1 VQRFGSAVNLN
12 LHYHTLVL
20 DGVYVERNGAASF
33 WPLPPPTQRDVE
45 RLCAAIA
52 RRVGRLLV
60 RGGIESEAPDPL
72 AEDEPLLASISA
84 ASIQSLIATGDR
96 AGASVARDGD
106 QVDVDETP
114 PRRGPLCAEVRGFSL
129 QGAVAVPANDR
140 SRLERQVRYV
150 ARPPIAAER
159 LSQLSDGRLA
169 YELKKKWSDGTT
181 HVVFRPE
188 ELIEKLVALIPA
200 PRRNLIRYHGVL
212 AAHARLRQRVVAQA
226 KRPSEPEPP
235 DSAAGSPPP
244 GPTAAPRPGRY
255 LSWAELLRR
264 VFEID
269 VLECPACG
277 GRMRILATLTEET
290 SIASFLRGIGVSSEV
305 PRFAPARSPPP
316 ELSFDFA

>member
-1 VQRFGSAVNLN
+1 M
-12 LHYHTLVL
+12 
-20 DGVYVERNGAASF
+20 
-33 WPLPPPTQRDVE
+33 
-45 RLCAAIA
+45 
-52 RRVGRLLV
+52 
-60 RGGIESEAPDPL
+60 
-72 AEDEPLLASISA
+72 
-84 ASIQSLIATGDR
+84 
-96 AGASVARDGD
+96 
-106 QVDVDETP
+106 
-114 PRRGPLCAEVRGFSL
+114 
-129 QGAVAVPANDR
+129 
-140 SRLERQVRYV
+140 
-150 ARPPIAAER
+150 
-159 LSQLSDGRLA
+159 
-169 YELKKKWSDGTT
+169 
-181 HVVFRPE
+181 FRPE
-188 ELIEKLVALIPA
+188 ELIEKLLALIPA

-244 GPTAAPRPGRY
+244 GPTAPPRPGRY